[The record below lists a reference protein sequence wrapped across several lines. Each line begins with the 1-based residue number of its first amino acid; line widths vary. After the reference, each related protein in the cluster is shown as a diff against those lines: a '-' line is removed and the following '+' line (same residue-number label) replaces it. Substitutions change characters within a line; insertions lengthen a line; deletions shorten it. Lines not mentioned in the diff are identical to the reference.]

1 MFMRLLLLLRPSLDQ
16 AACGWTLVGEGVL
29 ALLRRQA
36 TADGR
41 LRESL
46 DRLQS
51 ANDAA
56 RCTHVSLSRRPPRQD
71 CCWLLVSSC
80 RSWLIFWL
88 SLPKGT
94 LKQSCYRFI
103 AHTESHKQQRSN
115 SSCCIRSEQ
124 APLRTNEL
132 KPESCHFS
140 EVF

>member
-51 ANDAA
+51 RAKMMRLVAHMCRCPGGHPAKTAA
-56 RCTHVSLSRRPPRQD
+56 GCLSPAVD
-71 CCWLLVSSC
+71 H
-80 RSWLIFWL
+80 
-88 SLPKGT
+88 G
-94 LKQSCYRFI
+94 
-103 AHTESHKQQRSN
+103 
-115 SSCCIRSEQ
+115 
-124 APLRTNEL
+124 
-132 KPESCHFS
+132 
-140 EVF
+140 